1 MPGVMAASVI
11 TFLFGVNSFLAPA
24 VLGGAGQ
31 DLMSNI
37 IVKRFLLDF
46 NWPFGS
52 ALAIVLLVSM
62 VLFLTIVSKYVALED
77 IYGTGR

>member
-1 MPGVMAASVI
+1 
-11 TFLFGVNSFLAPA
+11 
-24 VLGGAGQ
+24 
-31 DLMSNI
+31 MSNI

-52 ALAIVLLVSM
+52 ALAIVLLVTM
-62 VLFLTIVSKYVALED
+62 ILLLTIVRKRIIVLLVTMILFLTIVSKYVALED